1 MTAARFPRA
10 IARFTSSVRTTRFGA
25 LWRPSFADAAAATIT
40 CAAMVPLALAF
51 ALGACRADIPATE
64 VVVTLDSAFGVPCTI
79 DALHVEA
86 VGDAEPAAA
95 DISLDDP
102 SNALPGSI
110 VLDLRGH
117 PTNITVTVT
126 AMRRGQV
133 FATAQGIAP
142 VDAESSVELR
152 FVLDRSCVPGPCPA
166 VGVGRFVDLPA
177 QVQRRGCGDER
188 YASRSSLFVMR
199 DACTMREEVM
209 GTVLR
214 NTDEDEVPLF
224 TEMPFAFRFYGAP
237 VSQIWVGDNGYI
249 GFDTKPNALNAS
261 VGMPRPLGDRG
272 TFPGKGVLAFWDD
285 LRTSASG
292 VCFAVSGTFPDR
304 LLWLTWKDA
313 CIAVSS
319 MRTCGSPEGG
329 ALTFGIAL
337 EETTDRVYIGYR
349 SMTAASPNSD
359 RAKASQAVIGATN
372 AAPRGCAADLC
383 SPEGTCQDGRAC
395 GYTQFSAVEIVDPLP
410 NLEIDPQ

>member
-1 MTAARFPRA
+1 M
-10 IARFTSSVRTTRFGA
+10 IAR
-25 LWRPSFADAAAATIT
+25 I
-40 CAAMVPLALAF
+40 PLALVVAF
-51 ALGACRADIPATE
+51 ALSACRSEIAATE
-64 VVVTLDSAFGVPCTI
+64 VVVTLDSTFGVPCTI
-79 DALHVEA
+79 DAIHIEA
-86 VGDAEPAAA
+86 VGDAEPATR
-95 DISLDDP
+95 DIALDDP
-102 SNALPGSI
+102 RNVLPGSI
-110 VLDLRGH
+110 TLDPLGDPR
-117 PTNITVTVT
+117 NITVTVT
-126 AMRRGQV
+126 AMRAGEV
-133 FATAQGIAP
+133 FATARDTAP
-142 VDAESSVELR
+142 VDPESSVELR
-152 FVLDRSCVPGPCPA
+152 FLLDRSCVPGPCRA
-166 VGVGRFVDLPA
+166 VGVGRFVGLPA
-177 QVQRRGCGDER
+177 PAPHRHCGEER
-188 YASRSSLFVMR
+188 YAYKSSLFVMR

-209 GTVLR
+209 GNVLR

-224 TEMPFAFRFYGAP
+224 TEMPFPFWFYGAP

-285 LRTSASG
+285 LRTSDSG
-292 VCFAVSGTFPDR
+292 VCFAVSGRFPDR
-304 LLWLTWKDA
+304 LLWITWKDA

-359 RAKASQAVIGATN
+359 RAKASQATIGATN
-372 AAPRGCAADLC
+372 AAPRGCTADLC

-410 NLEIDPQ
+410 TLELEPQ

>member
-1 MTAARFPRA
+1 MTAARLPRA
-10 IARFTSSVRTTRFGA
+10 IALV
-25 LWRPSFADAAAATIT
+25 
-40 CAAMVPLALAF
+40 F
-51 ALGACRADIPATE
+51 ALGACRAEIPATE
-64 VVVTLDSAFGVPCTI
+64 VIVTLDTTFGVPCTI
-79 DALHVEA
+79 DEIHIDA
-86 VGDAEPAAA
+86 VGDHESVGQ
-95 DISLDDP
+95 DIPLDDP
-102 SNALPGSI
+102 DDPRKRLPGSI
-110 VLDLRGH
+110 GLPPLSD
-117 PTNITVTVT
+117 PKNIKVTVT
-126 AMRRGQV
+126 AKRAGEV
-133 FATAQGIAP
+133 FATAEDTAP
-142 VDAESSVELR
+142 VDREGSVELR
-152 FVLDRSCVPGPCPA
+152 FLLDRSCVPGPCRA
-166 VGVGRFVDLPA
+166 VGVGGFMGLPPPA
-177 QVQRRGCGDER
+177 PRRGCGNER
-188 YASRSSLFVMR
+188 YAVKSSLFVMR

-209 GTVLR
+209 GNVLR

-224 TEMPFAFRFYGAP
+224 TEMPFPFRFYGAA

-249 GFDTKPNALNAS
+249 GFDSKPNALNAS

-272 TFPGKGVLAFWDD
+272 SFPGKGVLAFWDD

-304 LLWLTWKDA
+304 LLWITWKDA

-359 RAKASQAVIGATN
+359 RARASQAVIGATN

-383 SPEGTCQDGRAC
+383 SSEGTCQDGRPC

-410 NLEIDPQ
+410 NVELDPEMSAPK